1 MPNPRS
7 LLIIWVALSVAAC
20 DRSAIVQPELRS
32 TAWGASRSIGDGDD
46 PLYVADV
53 DALYSAV
60 NNPGNA
66 GAVILLAPGTY
77 VLSAKNGSG
86 VARPNGGR
94 LELQPDM
101 SLSGVAGDRSAVV
114 IDMAGLPG
122 PSFNAA
128 LGKTG
133 GIRVG
138 RGANSIAWLTIVG
151 NANSAANIE
160 TDLAD
165 AHPTRVTAA
174 HLSAHG
180 SFRGIDVRNTGAAM
194 SGRSICR

>member
-114 IDMAGLPG
+114 IDMAGL
-122 PSFNAA
+122 
-128 LGKTG
+128 
-133 GIRVG
+133 
-138 RGANSIAWLTIVG
+138 
-151 NANSAANIE
+151 
-160 TDLAD
+160 
-165 AHPTRVTAA
+165 
-174 HLSAHG
+174 
-180 SFRGIDVRNTGAAM
+180 
-194 SGRSICR
+194 